1 MDSQDAFTADINNG
15 HWDTVLKAIQTLKL
29 PDRKLIDLYE
39 QVLQSLKTNFHS
51 SSCQVVIELIE
62 LRELGAARS
71 LLRQT
76 DPMIVMKGSEPERYL
91 HLENLLA
98 RSYFDPREAYPDGST
113 KERRR
118 AWIAQSL
125 AGEVSVVPPSRLL
138 ALLGQVVP
146 LDLTPPVFNNN
157 YAGFEMAAA
166 PGSAT
171 PWHPD

>member
-1 MDSQDAFTADINNG
+1 M
-15 HWDTVLKAIQTLKL
+15 K
-29 PDRKLIDLYE
+29 
-39 QVLQSLKTNFHS
+39 
-51 SSCQVVIELIE
+51 VVIELIE

-138 ALLGQVVP
+138 ALLGQVTSSDFTLLSPAMRTIPCQALKWQQHQGLLPPGTQIDLFRGKAAMREQEDEKFPTQLARSNIP
-146 LDLTPPVFNNN
+146 L
-157 YAGFEMAAA
+157 YAHLSFLYMVL
-166 PGSAT
+166 
-171 PWHPD
+171 

>member
-1 MDSQDAFTADINNG
+1 M
-15 HWDTVLKAIQTLKL
+15 
-29 PDRKLIDLYE
+29 
-39 QVLQSLKTNFHS
+39 
-51 SSCQVVIELIE
+51 IE

-138 ALLGQVVP
+138 ALLGQVDVH
-146 LDLTPPVFNNN
+146 LTIFSKYVC
-157 YAGFEMAAA
+157 ALCRL
-166 PGSAT
+166 
-171 PWHPD
+171 

>member
-1 MDSQDAFTADINNG
+1 M
-15 HWDTVLKAIQTLKL
+15 
-29 PDRKLIDLYE
+29 
-39 QVLQSLKTNFHS
+39 
-51 SSCQVVIELIE
+51 
-62 LRELGAARS
+62 RELGAARS

-138 ALLGQVVP
+138 ALLGQVVN